1 MVIALAAHFLSFLMI
16 DLAQNLKNQIMTT
29 NMWVE
34 QEWTDYK
41 LKWEPEE
48 YGEKEH

>member
-1 MVIALAAHFLSFLMI
+1 
-16 DLAQNLKNQIMTT
+16 MTT

-34 QEWTDYK
+34 QQWTDYK

-48 YGEKEH
+48 YGTFSIALSTVGF